1 MSKKSFIQGAA
12 VLAVAGLMVKV
23 LGAIFRIPL
32 GNMIGDVGMAYY
44 QPAYYIYNL
53 FLVLATSGIPVA
65 ISRMVSERISCGQYY
80 EADRVFRIS
89 RVLMLAIGCCSFVV
103 VFSGA
108 EVFAELS
115 NVPNA
120 ALAVRAISPALIL
133 VPFLKYYWKGNPRK
147 SE

>member
-12 VLAVAGLMVKV
+12 ILAVAGLMVKV

-65 ISRMVSERISCGQYY
+65 TV
-80 EADRVFRIS
+80 
-89 RVLMLAIGCCSFVV
+89 AID
-103 VFSGA
+103 GA
-108 EVFAELS
+108 ENRTYT
-115 NVPNA
+115 NVK
-120 ALAVRAISPALIL
+120 LEYI
-133 VPFLKYYWKGNPRK
+133 K
-147 SE
+147 